1 MLNTK
6 EYFNNLADKW
16 DVLVKHDVDKIEF
29 LLGILRIKKGSYI
42 LDVGCGT
49 GVLTEHLLKRVGS
62 EGKVF
67 GVDFSE
73 KMIEIAKSKFKDFP
87 NVEFIVED
95 VNSLTFKNYFDYII
109 CYSAFPHFEDKKK
122 VLKQLHK
129 MLKNGGILLIAHSQ
143 SRKAIN
149 QLHKSLPAPVNNHFL
164 PSVCFIKMIAKEYFF
179 NLRIIDNDEIF
190 AIVLKKKNL

>member
-1 MLNTK
+1 M
-6 EYFNNLADKW
+6 W
-16 DVLVKHDVDKIEF
+16 VVV
-29 LLGILRIKKGSYI
+29 
-42 LDVGCGT
+42 T

-62 EGKVF
+62 EGKIF
-67 GVDFSE
+67 GVGFSE
-73 KMIEIAKSKFKDFP
+73 KMIEIAKS
-87 NVEFIVED
+87 VEFIVED

-109 CYSAFPHFEDKKK
+109 CYSVFPHFKGKKE

-164 PSVCFIKMIAKEYFF
+164 PSACYIKMIAKKYFL
-179 NLRIIDNDEIF
+179 NLKIIDNDEEIF
-190 AIVLKKKNL
+190 AIVLKKKSR